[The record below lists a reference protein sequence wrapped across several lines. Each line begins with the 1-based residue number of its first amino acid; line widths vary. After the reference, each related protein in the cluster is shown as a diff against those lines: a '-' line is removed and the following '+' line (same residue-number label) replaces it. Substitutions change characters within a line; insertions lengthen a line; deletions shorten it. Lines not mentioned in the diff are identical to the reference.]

1 MHMPFALVKTHF
13 ADVPV
18 NVGETCWLER
28 FSGTKKS
35 TKLLC

>member
-1 MHMPFALVKTHF
+1 MYMPFALLKTHF
-13 ADVPV
+13 ADVLV
-18 NVGETCWLER
+18 KADETCWLER